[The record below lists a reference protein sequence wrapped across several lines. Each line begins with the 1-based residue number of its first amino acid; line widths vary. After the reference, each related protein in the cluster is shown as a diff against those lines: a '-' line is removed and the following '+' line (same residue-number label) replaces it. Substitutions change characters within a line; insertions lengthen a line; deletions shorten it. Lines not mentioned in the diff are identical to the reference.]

1 MNVETDLRFMQI
13 ALDLAREAAAA
24 GEVPVGAVVV
34 QDGSIIGEGRNSP
47 IAASDPTAHAEVN
60 AMRDAAR
67 SIGNYRL
74 IGTTLYVTV
83 EPCLM
88 CVGAALLARIGRLV
102 YGCREPKSGALGSV
116 FDVGRDGR
124 ANHRLEVCAGICADD
139 ASLLLQQFFRVR
151 RGA

>member
-1 MNVETDLRFMQI
+1 MSAETDMRFMGL
-13 ALDLAREAAAA
+13 ALALAREAAAA

-47 IAASDPTAHAEVN
+47 IASIDPTAHAEVN
-60 AMRDAAR
+60 AMRAAAQT
-67 SIGNYRL
+67 IGNYRL
-74 IGTTLYVTV
+74 PRTTLYVTV
-83 EPCLM
+83 EPCPM
-88 CVGAALLARIGRLV
+88 CVGAALIARIGRIV

-116 FDVGRDGR
+116 FDIGRDGR
-124 ANHRLEVCAGICADD
+124 ANHRVEVGAGICADD